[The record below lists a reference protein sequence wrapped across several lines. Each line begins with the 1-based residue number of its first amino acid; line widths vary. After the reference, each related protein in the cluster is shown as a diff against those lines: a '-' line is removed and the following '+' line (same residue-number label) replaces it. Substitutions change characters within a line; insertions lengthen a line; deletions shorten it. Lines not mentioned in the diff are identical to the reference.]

1 MTKPFKPLLAAT
13 LENDTPTASLPYPL
27 LGSPKLDGIRT
38 LMVDEAEGVQ
48 GPVPA
53 TRKIKLLPNDKIR
66 ARLSRPELRGMDGEL
81 ISGVVTH
88 PDVYNSTMRIVMKG
102 EGPDMNQAVW
112 LYTDA
117 KGKPKMSF
125 EPIEGGLRIDGSA
138 FYVFDDFT
146 DPDLPFEHRFAN
158 LQRRVAALPDD
169 LKPFVRVVDHP
180 VIETAIELGTYER
193 VFVEQGFEGMM
204 LRHRHGRYKFGRS
217 TENEMILAKVKRFA
231 DTDGII
237 IGFEEMMHND
247 NEAEKDALGNTKR
260 SSHAE
265 NLRPAGTLGA
275 ILCRLPEFG
284 DQVVKCG
291 SGYSAALKQQIWDNR
306 ADWMG
311 STVVLK
317 YQPSGMKDLPRF
329 PVFKGRRQD

>member
-13 LENDTPTASLPYPL
+13 LESSTPTASLPYPL

-38 LMVDEAEGVQ
+38 LMVDGAEGVS

-53 TRKIKLLPNDKIR
+53 TRKILLLPNVKIR
-66 ARLSRPELRGMDGEL
+66 ARLSRPELLGMDGEL
-81 ISGVVTH
+81 ISGGMRH

-102 EGPDMNQAVW
+102 EGPDMDEPVW

-125 EPIEGGLRIDGSA
+125 TPVEGALPIDRSYY
-138 FYVFDDFT
+138 YVFDDFSQ
-146 DPDLPFEHRFAN
+146 PDLPFSERFAN
-158 LQRRVAALPDD
+158 LERRVADLPAD
-169 LKPFVRVVDHP
+169 LKPFVRVVPHP
-180 VIETAIELGTYER
+180 VIETAIELANYER
-193 VFVEQGFEGMM
+193 VFVEDGFEGMM
-204 LRHRHGRYKFGRS
+204 LRHPQGRYKFGRS

-260 SSHAE
+260 ASNAE

-291 SGYSAALKQQIWDNR
+291 SGYSAALKQEIWDNR
-306 ADWMG
+306 AEWLG

-329 PVFKGRRQD
+329 PVFKGRRKD